1 MNNIT
6 VVGQLGRDSE
16 VRHLQNGDAVCGFS
30 VADNQGGKDKP
41 TLWWSCVLFGKRAET
56 LSQYLVKGQQV
67 SVSGSLTKRI
77 WKDKEGNEREALEL
91 RVVDVALQGGRPQE
105 SPQKPAA
112 KKPFGGGDNFQD
124 SDIPF
129 APLPRKALL
138 SI

>member
-6 VVGQLGRDSE
+6 VAGQLGRDSE

-77 WKDKEGNEREALEL
+77 WKDKEGNDREALEL
-91 RVVDVALQGGRPQE
+91 RVADVALQGGKPG
-105 SPQKPAA
+105 PNAAQKELP
-112 KKPFGGGDNFQD
+112 KKYSGGGGNFD
-124 SDIPF
+124 DESDIPF
-129 APLPRKALL
+129 
-138 SI
+138 